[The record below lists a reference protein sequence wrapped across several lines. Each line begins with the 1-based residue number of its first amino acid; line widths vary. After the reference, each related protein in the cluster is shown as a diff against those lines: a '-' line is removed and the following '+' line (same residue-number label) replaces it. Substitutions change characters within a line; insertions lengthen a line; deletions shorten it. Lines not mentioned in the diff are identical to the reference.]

1 MDSLSEVEVWLE
13 ISHKYQVNKVYKEV
27 GKTVEVKGQ
36 KKAYSKH
43 NKWEDNSKHMANSL
57 ENQEGQ
63 KDETRDNSKECVG
76 KDCEQ
81 VDEIMELKTR

>member
-1 MDSLSEVEVWLE
+1 
-13 ISHKYQVNKVYKEV
+13 
-27 GKTVEVKGQ
+27 
-36 KKAYSKH
+36 
-43 NKWEDNSKHMANSL
+43 MANSL